1 MSRILVKQS
10 DGTLVDLGLKRT
22 KSPSQKRRELFLGV
36 VSGVICLCDSSYY
49 YTAFASTSY
58 LSSMQ
63 ILAVF
68 LGLLLVTDI
77 LPSILGSLFRDS
89 VQSTFNR
96 IFLYICLGGIVA
108 SFYLFG
114 RYSYSNRDIIY
125 EGNIESWIVSAFL
138 PIVTSVVLFA
148 ISFLLNSPKQKIND
162 LTEENAILQEQS
174 RRLQSI
180 LNDMH
185 AENLPFKEKLI
196 RLDTDNRNNLLREIL
211 VKAAEYSS
219 CVSNYLKTKTDD
231 PSVINALSADRSAL
245 IIKNLVNAQMELERI
260 TEKSNPVKK
269 EEENALHQSAYDDTK
284 IKSFASTHD
293 VAS

>member
-89 VQSTFNR
+89 VKTTFNR

-108 SFYLFG
+108 SFYC
-114 RYSYSNRDIIY
+114 Y
-125 EGNIESWIVSAFL
+125 
-138 PIVTSVVLFA
+138 
-148 ISFLLNSPKQKIND
+148 
-162 LTEENAILQEQS
+162 
-174 RRLQSI
+174 
-180 LNDMH
+180 
-185 AENLPFKEKLI
+185 
-196 RLDTDNRNNLLREIL
+196 
-211 VKAAEYSS
+211 
-219 CVSNYLKTKTDD
+219 
-231 PSVINALSADRSAL
+231 
-245 IIKNLVNAQMELERI
+245 
-260 TEKSNPVKK
+260 
-269 EEENALHQSAYDDTK
+269 
-284 IKSFASTHD
+284 
-293 VAS
+293 